1 MSTVKAP
8 IRLPSTRCCSA
19 VPSPA
24 YSATASPSLPV
35 YTWYVRS
42 STITRSSPS
51 HPSHAQVLGLEPF
64 VDAVLRSFPADARLL
79 HAAER
84 RDLGRDDAGV
94 DAEDAVLQGLGHAP
108 DPRHVAAVEVA
119 RQAIGRVVGLAHRL
133 VLGGEAADPRHGP
146 ERLLAADRHR
156 VGDAGQHRGREELPA
171 ALVAL
176 PAE

>member
-51 HPSHAQVLGLEPF
+51 HPSHAQVFGLEPF
-64 VDAVLRSFPADARLL
+64 VDAVLRSLAPDARFLD
-79 HAAER
+79 ASER
-84 RDLGRDDAGV
+84 GDFGRDDAGV
-94 DAEDAVLQGLGHAP
+94 DPEDAVLQRFGHAP
-108 DPRHVAAVEVA
+108 HARHVATVEVA
-119 RQAIGRVVGLAHRL
+119 RQPVRRVVGLAHRL
-133 VLGGEAADPRHGP
+133 VLGREPADAGHRA
-146 ERLLAADRHR
+146 ERLLAADRHG
-156 VGDAGQHRGREELPA
+156 VGDAGQHRRREEL
-171 ALVAL
+171 
-176 PAE
+176 